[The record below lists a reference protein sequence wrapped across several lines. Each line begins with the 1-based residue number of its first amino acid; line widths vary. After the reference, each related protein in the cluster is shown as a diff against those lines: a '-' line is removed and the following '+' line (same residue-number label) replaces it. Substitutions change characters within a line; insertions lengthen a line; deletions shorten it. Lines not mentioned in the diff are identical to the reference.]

1 MAYTKHDKAFCAERI
16 QGRFELDLITG
27 AGCFIRANNDECRS
41 SWFLERNAL
50 YYPANFPRA
59 NTWLVCTVNYTKV
72 FPYRVT
78 RNRVSLP
85 SPLDTTLIPLSPSL
99 NSDTIPPPSL
109 DPIPVIRS
117 APISDFKFFLSKS
130 TECLPKRGGRYTR
143 FNISKAI
150 ARFVLRSSENW
161 LGNELGWLPTSVSKI
176 TDNIKLHN

>member
-1 MAYTKHDKAFCAERI
+1 MKGIQRIPLLETRIVHGAIGIRSVHVAYTKHDKAFCAGRI

-50 YYPANFPRA
+50 YYPANFPWA

-78 RNRVSLP
+78 GNHVSLH

-99 NSDTIPPPSL
+99 NSDTIPPPPL
-109 DPIPVIRS
+109 ILFPLFVQLQF
-117 APISDFKFFLSKS
+117 PISNFFTQNQPNICPSAVADPRGLTS
-130 TECLPKRGGRYTR
+130 PKR
-143 FNISKAI
+143 
-150 ARFVLRSSENW
+150 
-161 LGNELGWLPTSVSKI
+161 
-176 TDNIKLHN
+176 

>member
-1 MAYTKHDKAFCAERI
+1 MAYTKQDKAFCAGRI

-78 RNRVSLP
+78 GNRVSLH

-99 NSDTIPPPSL
+99 NSDTIPSPPL
-109 DPIPVIRS
+109 ILFPLFVQLQF
-117 APISDFKFFLSKS
+117 PISNFFHSKS
-130 TECLPKRGGRYTR
+130 TEYLSKCGGRPTR

-150 ARFVLRSSENW
+150 ARFVLRSSENS
-161 LGNELGWLPTSVSKI
+161 LSNELVWFLG
-176 TDNIKLHN
+176 